1 MQDVAHPQS
10 TEALLRCADRIQ
22 WLGAEASGDEARLLT
37 AFAVWVR
44 QMATECEAIL
54 AAAEQDQPVDHT
66 VRSLVKTAESVQ
78 RGTDALLQA
87 SRAEQDS
94 REAGSDSS
102 AAAADGTGAE
112 SIRSSV
118 AAFRER
124 LRAEHAERAK
134 QAAEDRRRFIERL
147 RSEAG
152 VRSERVEAPAKP
164 VPDVSDEAAEVGV
177 DQETPQTAERP
188 AIRFRQVREREVASS
203 GQVVDQTVAP
213 MRGSDQV

>member
-1 MQDVAHPQS
+1 MHRLA
-10 TEALLRCADRIQ
+10 AD
-22 WLGAEASGDEARLLT
+22 ASGEEGRMLAASAAWLRRI
-37 AFAVWVR
+37 AA
-44 QMATECEAIL
+44 ECEAIT
-54 AAAEQDQPVDHT
+54 AMTEQEQPIEHI
-66 VRSLVKTAESVQ
+66 VRAVVKTAENLQ
-78 RGTDALLQA
+78 QETELLLQA
-87 SRAEQDS
+87 SRAEHDS
-94 REAGSDSS
+94 REAGSDSI
-102 AAAADGTGAE
+102 APAADGTGAG

-118 AAFRER
+118 AAFREK

-147 RSEAG
+147 RAEAG

-177 DQETPQTAERP
+177 DQETPQTADRP